1 MRYRLLGQTGLYVS
15 ELCLGTMTFGS
26 QGFWAVMGGL
36 KQAEVNVLVKESFDH
51 GINFFDTANVYSLGE
66 SESLLGEAIKKV
78 GLPREELVI
87 ATKSTGIMDDKLP
100 NARGQS
106 KLHIFNEVNA
116 SLKRLQIDHIDLYQL
131 HGFDPLT
138 PFEESLGAL
147 TELVKA
153 GKIRYI
159 GLCNM
164 ASWQIMKALS
174 VSRLRGL
181 EEFKTVQSYYSIAG
195 RDLERDVIP
204 LIEDQHL
211 GLMVWSP
218 LAGGYLSGKFS
229 PGGSSPDSAR
239 RATFDFPPLN
249 KDRADK
255 CIEVMRPIAKKHNV
269 SIAQIALAWIL
280 ANKAV
285 STIIV
290 GARKLEQLQDNIHAS
305 KLILDSAD
313 LTALN
318 TVSALAAEYPNW
330 MISMQAQYRA
340 NAPTND

>member
-15 ELCLGTMTFGS
+15 ELCLGTMTFGA

-36 KQAEVNVLVKESFDH
+36 KQPEVNILVKEAFDQ

-66 SESLLGEAIKKV
+66 SESLLGESIKKL
-78 GLPREELVI
+78 GLPREEIVI

-106 KLHIFNEVNA
+106 KIHIFNEVNA
-116 SLKRLQIDHIDLYQL
+116 SLKRLQVDHIDLYQL

-147 TELVKA
+147 TDLVKA

-174 VSRLRGL
+174 VSRLNGL
-181 EEFKTVQSYYSIAG
+181 EEFKSVQSYYSIAG

-204 LIEDQHL
+204 MVQDQRL

-229 PGGSSPDSAR
+229 TNEAAPDNAR
-239 RATFDFPPLN
+239 RTTFDFPPLN
-249 KDRADK
+249 KDRANQ
-255 CIEVMRPIAKKHNV
+255 CIEVMRHIAQKHNV
-269 SIAQIALAWIL
+269 SVAQVALAWIL
-280 ANKAV
+280 SNRAV

-290 GARKLEQLQDNIHAS
+290 GARKLEQLQDNIHAT
-305 KLILDSAD
+305 KLNLDTEE
-313 LTALN
+313 LTSLN
-318 TVSALAAEYPNW
+318 TVSALAVEYPNW
-330 MISMQAQYRA
+330 MIAMQAQYRE
-340 NAPTND
+340 NPPVK